1 MEKPEIFMYTMPTC
15 GYCAKIKQELNEAGV
30 SYTERDYKEYK
41 EDWQHVKSLTRSAI
55 FPTFTVGNEY
65 LIPNRDFNNPQEAIQ
80 SLQYYQTVKHRAQTL
95 EDVVELVKNNMY
107 MTKML
112 VDKVD
117 VIIQK
122 LEKEEKQKKHL
133 EELQKRRQESVERN
147 KRMAKEIEEKRRNNN
162 IKTGNINM

>member
-1 MEKPEIFMYTMPTC
+1 MEKPEIFMYTMTTC

-30 SYTERDYKEYK
+30 SYIERDYKEYK
-41 EDWQHVKSLTRSAI
+41 EDWDHIKSLTRSAV
-55 FPTFTVGNEY
+55 FPTFSVGNEY

-80 SLQYYQTVKHRAQTL
+80 SLQYYQTVKHRAQTI

-117 VIIQK
+117 VILQK
-122 LEKEEKQKKHL
+122 LQKEEEQKKHF
-133 EELQKRRQESVERN
+133 EELQKRRRESVEKN
-147 KRMAKEIEEKRRNNN
+147 KRMAESLKLKRQ
-162 IKTGNINM
+162 GLDPSDL